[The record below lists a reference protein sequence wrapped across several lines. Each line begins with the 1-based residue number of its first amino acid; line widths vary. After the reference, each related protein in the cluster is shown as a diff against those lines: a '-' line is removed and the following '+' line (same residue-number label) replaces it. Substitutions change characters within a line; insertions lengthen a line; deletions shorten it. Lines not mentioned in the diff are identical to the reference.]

1 MQSLRYTASHE
12 LDGVD
17 FVTRGELVMALN
29 LLPIKGL
36 AVSCVN
42 TQLLIDVEMCSV
54 PIGGEN
60 NRGTEVSHPG
70 YSRVSLSQGV
80 LEGDVGLASHACIAA

>member
-1 MQSLRYTASHE
+1 MQSLRYTASRE
-12 LDGVD
+12 LAGVD

-54 PIGGEN
+54 PID
-60 NRGTEVSHPG
+60 RGTEVSHPG
-70 YSRVSLSQGV
+70 YSCVSLSQGV